1 MAKGRAKGGA
11 GRGGGRPRR
20 AAPAR
25 PRPRPEG
32 VAEDAPGDLYE
43 AEEEAG
49 GRGEAGG
56 AATEDGR
63 RYDAVDNFQYELPSD
78 FEDEEIDSDEAFDSE
93 DEERFGHLEFPS
105 DKRRRA
111 DEGGAAA
118 DDGYDS
124 EEEEEPSYE
133 TGPAPAPAAAAGP
146 ADDDAAAGAYE
157 GDDESGPESDD
168 EERYQA
174 MVGAVA
180 RARDAA
186 APRARRAGPVA
197 TEALPED
204 EFNVQGGAAR
214 PVTLA
219 GLVGSLA
226 ADPAV
231 KTTQLRK
238 DLERL
243 QARAAPT
250 EPPQPRVVRER
261 AERRAGYGFAKKD
274 VSKWQ
279 ALVKENRE
287 APTLAFKN
295 RMGKELEQTRTTSA
309 LASKFRAEGDMER
322 EVAALLAGAA
332 GAQEAERL
340 QLDALEEH
348 ALGAEE
354 QRARQAKLAKMR
366 HLMFYHEMKAKRT
379 KAIKSKSY
387 HRHLKK
393 QEQGKRA
400 KAGPVELD
408 AAQAAEAKE
417 QAEFLR
423 AQERLTLRHKNT
435 SRWARRALKRGMAV
449 MDDGTKQALGEQLR
463 ISEALKRKVEMAD
476 ASEESESESSSLSDG
491 DAGADDGGAPPK
503 SAKAKA
509 AVLRELEEDPEAALP
524 EKGLF
529 ALPFMKRALQR
540 KRTSAKAEAERLLQ
554 DLEEAEEASEGE
566 EAGPPGGAA
575 GPVGRLHFAAP
586 DASAAALS
594 GGEEEEGGADGEAEG
609 RGADAGAEAAPTGLP
624 RRAAKGP
631 APRHTTVT
639 SGPVLVAPEV
649 SAPQQPAWLFG
660 SGPPPAAAAQPRPQ
674 PGLKRASIAGEAAP
688 GSGSESEGPEDA
700 GGGGRSTEGKRRGP
714 ARAGAAGG
722 RVDMALAEE
731 DGFEDQRAL
740 IKEAFQAFGEDVQKE
755 FAEAKAKAVEREL
768 PKFDAPALMPGWG
781 TWKDQQKTPQWMLD
795 ARREAD
801 RKKQAAA
808 AKRKDAHLKHVIL
821 SEKYDKKAARF
832 AVTEVPFPFKSREDY
847 ERSQRMPLGREF
859 NTDKAFRDLT
869 RAPVLK
875 TTGVM
880 IDPLRPGESL
890 DSRKVKETAVGG
902 PTVPKRKKR
911 KVVSRRPLS

>member
-1 MAKGRAKGGA
+1 MPKAGRKGGA
-11 GRGGGRPRR
+11 GRGGGRNRGR
-20 AAPAR
+20 PAR
-25 PRPRPEG
+25 ARPEV

-43 AEEEAG
+43 AEEAG
-49 GRGEAGG
+49 DGAGEAGG
-56 AATEDGR
+56 AAAEDGR

-105 DKRRRA
+105 DQRRRA
-111 DEGGAAA
+111 AA
-118 DDGYDS
+118 GYDS
-124 EEEEEPSYE
+124 EEEEEEEEPSYE
-133 TGPAPAPAAAAGP
+133 TGPAPAHV
-146 ADDDAAAGAYE
+146 DDDVVDDAAAAGAYE

-186 APRARRAGPVA
+186 APRARRAAPVA

-261 AERRAGYGFAKKD
+261 AERRAGYDFAKKD
-274 VSKWQ
+274 LSKWQ
-279 ALVKENRE
+279 ALVKANRE

-340 QLDALEEH
+340 QLDALQEQ

-449 MDDGTKQALGEQLR
+449 MDDGTKRALGEQLR

-491 DAGADDGGAPPK
+491 DAGPDDGAPPK

-509 AVLRELEEDPEAALP
+509 ALLRELEEDPDAALP

-540 KRTSAKAEAERLLQ
+540 KRTSAKEEAERLLQ

-575 GPVGRLHFAAP
+575 GPAGPVGRLHFAEP
-586 DASAAALS
+586 DAGAAAPS
-594 GGEEEEGGADGEAEG
+594 GGEEEGGADGEAEG
-609 RGADAGAEAAPTGLP
+609 QGADAGAEAAPNGLP
-624 RRAAKGP
+624 RRAVKGP

-660 SGPPPAAAAQPRPQ
+660 SGPPPPAAAQPRPR

-688 GSGSESEGPEDA
+688 GSGSGSGSESEGPEGA
-700 GGGGRSTEGKRRGP
+700 SGGGQSTEGPKGKRRGA

-880 IDPLRPGESL
+880 IDPLRRGESL

-902 PTVPKRKKR
+902 PTVPKKKKR
-911 KVVSRRPLS
+911 KIARRPLS